1 MNRRTRHNCNAHNN
15 YSTFLRAGGAAPVR
29 SVCLSYDMKQILV
42 GTQTCEILEYSR
54 TDGDVITKTEGKS
67 LLELNMKVSNHVSIS

>member
-1 MNRRTRHNCNAHNN
+1 M
-15 YSTFLRAGGAAPVR
+15 R

-54 TDGDVITKTEGKS
+54 VDGDVITKTEAKT
-67 LLELNMKVSNHVSIS
+67 LLELNMKVSHHVSIS